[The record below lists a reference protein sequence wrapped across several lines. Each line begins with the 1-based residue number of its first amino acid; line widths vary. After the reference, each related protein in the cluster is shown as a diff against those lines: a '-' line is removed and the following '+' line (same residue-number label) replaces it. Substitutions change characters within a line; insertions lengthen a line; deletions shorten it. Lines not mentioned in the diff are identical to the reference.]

1 MISFYYWPSPYSNST
16 HAQAP
21 KTLGSHL
28 NLLDGSSHIN
38 VYSNLRRCEH
48 VMFDAQKFI
57 ENTIE
62 ELKHKITGNAVIGVS
77 GGVDSTVSAVLASK
91 AIGENLRCVLVDTG
105 YMRKNEIENN
115 ERMLKKMGL
124 NVLVVDAKERFYRKL
139 KEVTDP
145 EQKRKIIGELFIRV
159 FEEIAKKEKAKFFV
173 QGTIAPD
180 WIESGGGLRD
190 RIKSHHNVGGL
201 PEKMDFEIVEPLR
214 DLYKD
219 EVRIVGKKLGL
230 PQELYERQP
239 FPGPGLAVRIIG
251 EANLENARV
260 VREAC
265 VIAEE
270 EIEKAV
276 SNGEMKRPWQYFAVL
291 LPCRT
296 VGVHG
301 DVRAYGHVIS
311 VRAVESLDGMSA
323 AYSKI
328 PHAVLE
334 RISVRITN
342 ALKDDV
348 NRVVFDIT
356 NKPPGTIEYE

>member
-1 MISFYYWPSPYSNST
+1 
-16 HAQAP
+16 
-21 KTLGSHL
+21 
-28 NLLDGSSHIN
+28 
-38 VYSNLRRCEH
+38 
-48 VMFDAQKFI
+48 MFDAEKFI
-57 ENTIE
+57 EGTVE
-62 ELKHKITGNAVIGVS
+62 ELRSRIKGVAVIGVS
-77 GGVDSTVSAVLASK
+77 GGVDSTVAAVLVNR
-91 AIGENLRCVLVDTG
+91 AIGKSLRCVLVDTG
-105 YMRKNEIENN
+105 YMRKNEVANN
-115 ERMLKKMGL
+115 QKLLEKLGL
-124 NVLVVDAKERFYRKL
+124 NVLVVDVKERFYEKL
-139 KEVTDP
+139 KGVVDP
-145 EQKRKIIGELFIRV
+145 EKKRKVIGELFIRA
-159 FEEIAKKEKAKFFV
+159 FEEVARKENARFFV

-201 PEKMDFEIVEPLR
+201 PERIEFEIVEPLR

-219 EVRIVGKKLGL
+219 EVRIVGQKLGL
-230 PQELYERQP
+230 PKHIYERQP
-239 FPGPGLAVRIIG
+239 FPGPGLAVRILG
-251 EANLENARV
+251 EADPDSARI

-265 VIAEE
+265 AIVEE
-270 EIEKAV
+270 EIENAV
-276 SNGEMKRPWQYFAVL
+276 ANNEMSRPWQYFAVL
-291 LPCRT
+291 LPCKT

-301 DVRAYGHVIS
+301 DVRVYRNTVS

-348 NRVVFDIT
+348 GRVVFDVT

>member
-1 MISFYYWPSPYSNST
+1 
-16 HAQAP
+16 
-21 KTLGSHL
+21 
-28 NLLDGSSHIN
+28 
-38 VYSNLRRCEH
+38 
-48 VMFDAQKFI
+48 MFDAQKFI
-57 ENTIE
+57 EGTVE
-62 ELKHKITGNAVIGVS
+62 ELRRRIKGVAVIGVS
-77 GGVDSTVSAVLASK
+77 GGVDSTVAAVLVNR
-91 AIGENLRCVLVDTG
+91 AIGKSLRCVLVDTG
-105 YMRKNEIENN
+105 YMRKNEVANN
-115 ERMLKKMGL
+115 QKLLEKLGL
-124 NVLVVDAKERFYRKL
+124 NVLVVDAMERFFEKL
-139 KEVTDP
+139 KGVVDP
-145 EQKRKIIGELFIRV
+145 EQKRKVIGELFIRV
-159 FEEIAKKEKAKFFV
+159 FEEVAKKENARFFV

-201 PEKMDFEIVEPLR
+201 PEKIEFEIVEPLR

-219 EVRIVGKKLGL
+219 EVRIVGQKLRL
-230 PQELYERQP
+230 PKDIYERQP
-239 FPGPGLAVRIIG
+239 FPGPGLAVRILG
-251 EANLENARV
+251 EADQDSARI

-265 VIAEE
+265 AIVEE
-270 EIEKAV
+270 EIENAV
-276 SNGEMKRPWQYFAVL
+276 ANNEMSKPWQYFAVL
-291 LPCRT
+291 LPCKT

-301 DVRAYGHVIS
+301 DVRVYRSMVS

-348 NRVVFDIT
+348 GRVLFDVT